1 MKTYKIIPGP
11 KSINVERGS
20 FTDATDT
27 FASMINAEAQQGWEF
42 HSLETISVTQKEGC
56 SLKNASY
63 TMSWEDGDNEYG
75 YWTCPNYGENNTD
88 WSSGDN

>member
-20 FTDATDT
+20 FTDATDA

-56 SLKNASY
+56 SLK
-63 TMSWEDGDNEYG
+63 
-75 YWTCPNYGENNTD
+75 PNFTNTSIYMLIFVRD
-88 WSSGDN
+88 E